1 MSYELVQPDAIQ
13 VSASAR
19 ELVGERY
26 GASVSLI
33 IVDTPPGQ
41 GPGLHRHPYEE
52 VFVVHSGEADFTVG
66 DEVVRAG
73 PGQVVIVHAGTPH
86 GFKSVGPENARMV
99 NIHASP
105 TYVTEWL

>member
-1 MSYELVQPDAIQ
+1 MSFEIVEPDAIQ

-26 GASVSLI
+26 GATVSLI
-33 IVDTPPGQ
+33 IVDTPPGE

-52 VFVVHSGEADFTVG
+52 VFVVHAGEADFTVG

-86 GFKSVGPENARMV
+86 GFRSVGPENARMV

>member
-1 MSYELVQPDAIQ
+1 MSHELVEPDEIQ
-13 VSASAR
+13 VSESAR

-26 GASVSLI
+26 GANVSLI

-99 NIHASP
+99 NIHTSP
-105 TYVTEWL
+105 TFVTEWL